1 MIKLFSKLKRFLAHY
16 NLFVFFWKDFWLTTI
31 FSVFVENI
39 FGSLKSFQFFLS
51 SYIILIVLL
60 NSVNLSRKKEFP
72 FEVFFN
78 FWKDWNEQKKALLK
92 ILCFQE
98 KSWKDWLN
106 DQKMQIFKVWDIVTI
121 IEPRKKTHQTHV
133 SSALKTF
140 YHHLRRL
147 WDNRKNLEFWA
158 FASSF

>member
-1 MIKLFSKLKRFLAHY
+1 MDDKAFFKVEKIFGSLQSFRF
-16 NLFVFFWKDFWLTTI
+16 FFWKDFWLTTI

-78 FWKDWNEQKKALLK
+78 FWKDWNEQKKSVAQNTLFSREKLK
-92 ILCFQE
+92 RLVERPKINFS
-98 KSWKDWLN
+98 KSEISLPQFNHGKRKIDL
-106 DQKMQIFKVWDIVTI
+106 I
-121 IEPRKKTHQTHV
+121 IAWP
-133 SSALKTF
+133 
-140 YHHLRRL
+140 
-147 WDNRKNLEFWA
+147 
-158 FASSF
+158 

>member
-1 MIKLFSKLKRFLAHY
+1 MDDRAFFKVEKIFGSLQSFR
-16 NLFVFFWKDFWLTTI
+16 FFWKDFWLTTI

-51 SYIILIVLL
+51 TYIILIVLL

-106 DQKMQIFKVWDIVTI
+106 DQKIDLLAVQPNFAGFLLKTKYF
-121 IEPRKKTHQTHV
+121 EPRFFLAHFNLFKSWKT
-133 SSALKTF
+133 SWMEIL
-140 YHHLRRL
+140 
-147 WDNRKNLEFWA
+147 
-158 FASSF
+158 SF

>member
-1 MIKLFSKLKRFLAHY
+1 MDDKVIFQLEKIFGSLKSFQ
-16 NLFVFFWKDFWLTTI
+16 FFWKDFWLTKI
-31 FSVFVENI
+31 FSVFVEKI

-51 SYIILIVLL
+51 TYIILIVLL
-60 NSVNLSRKKEFP
+60 KSVNLSRKKEFP

-106 DQKMQIFKVWDIVTI
+106 GQKIDSFKVRDIVTPI
-121 IEPRKKTHQTHV
+121 QSRKKNH
-133 SSALKTF
+133 
-140 YHHLRRL
+140 
-147 WDNRKNLEFWA
+147 
-158 FASSF
+158 

>member
-1 MIKLFSKLKRFLAHY
+1 MDDKAFFKLEKIFGSRQSFR
-16 NLFVFFWKDFWLTTI
+16 FFWKDFWLTTI

-78 FWKDWNEQKKALLK
+78 FWKDWNEQKKSVAQNTLFSREKLK
-92 ILCFQE
+92 RLVERPKNRFFQ
-98 KSWKDWLN
+98 SARYSS
-106 DQKMQIFKVWDIVTI
+106 QTQ
-121 IEPRKKTHQTHV
+121 PSKKET
-133 SSALKTF
+133 S
-140 YHHLRRL
+140 LR
-147 WDNRKNLEFWA
+147 
-158 FASSF
+158 

>member
-1 MIKLFSKLKRFLAHY
+1 MDDKAFFKVEKIFGSLQSFR
-16 NLFVFFWKDFWLTTI
+16 FFWKDFWLTTI

-78 FWKDWNEQKKALLK
+78 FWKDWNEQKKSVAQNTLFSREKLK
-92 ILCFQE
+92 RLVERPKNRNFQ
-98 KSWKDWLN
+98 SPRYWYHNPTTGKDISN
-106 DQKMQIFKVWDIVTI
+106 
-121 IEPRKKTHQTHV
+121 
-133 SSALKTF
+133 SC
-140 YHHLRRL
+140 
-147 WDNRKNLEFWA
+147 
-158 FASSF
+158 

>member
-1 MIKLFSKLKRFLAHY
+1 MDDRAFFKVEKIFGSLQSFR
-16 NLFVFFWKDFWLTTI
+16 FFWKDFWLTTI

-78 FWKDWNEQKKALLK
+78 FWKDWNEQKKSVAQNTLFSREKLK
-92 ILCFQE
+92 RLVERPKNANFQSLRYHYRDRNTE
-98 KSWKDWLN
+98 KDTSN
-106 DQKMQIFKVWDIVTI
+106 
-121 IEPRKKTHQTHV
+121 
-133 SSALKTF
+133 SC
-140 YHHLRRL
+140 
-147 WDNRKNLEFWA
+147 
-158 FASSF
+158 